1 MHFDFVTLRA
11 FLMVADA
18 ENLRAASE
26 QLKLSISAVSRRI
39 SDLEADLGQQ
49 LFVRHS
55 RGLEITEAGRLLVS
69 RARDTFRTLRAI
81 EDDMQ
86 RFATGARGKVSI
98 CANGSALVNGLA
110 KHIQSFLSQNDD
122 IDIDLLELLT
132 PEILIQVQR
141 GTADIGFV
149 SNTLR
154 IPEGLRTLP
163 YLHDR
168 LVLVVPN
175 AHPIEGRVSASF
187 EDFLD
192 WEMIGVQNASSLTR
206 LVRKVVGAASPRF
219 AYSYMA
225 STNEVAR
232 TMVANNLGIAIL
244 PEKFVSP
251 YLDLLPISM
260 VPISGDWAAR
270 DISMVVRND
279 TVLSAAPDA
288 FLNWLQ
294 RQSPRGVVP
303 KCNHWLP
310 ALDVFR

>member
-81 EDDMQ
+81 EDDM
-86 RFATGARGKVSI
+86 RRLATGARGKVSI

-175 AHPIEGRVSASF
+175 AHPLEGRGSASL

-192 WEMIGVQNASSLTR
+192 WEMIGVQNGSSLTR

-303 KCNHWLP
+303 K
-310 ALDVFR
+310 

>member
-86 RFATGARGKVSI
+86 RLATGARGKVSI
-98 CANGSALVNGLA
+98 CANGSALVNGLD
-110 KHIQSFLSQNDD
+110 KHIQSFLSQNDE

-141 GTADIGFV
+141 GAADIGFV

-154 IPEGLRTLP
+154 IPDGLRTLP

-168 LVLVVPN
+168 LVLVVPK
-175 AHPIEGRVSASF
+175 AHPLEERGNASL

-294 RQSPRGVVP
+294 RQSPQGVVP
-303 KCNHWLP
+303 
-310 ALDVFR
+310 R

>member
-26 QLKLSISAVSRRI
+26 QLNLSISAVSRRI
-39 SDLEADLGQQ
+39 SDLETDLGQQ

-69 RARDTFRTLRAI
+69 RARDTFRSLRAI

-86 RFATGARGKVSI
+86 RLATGARGKVSI

-110 KHIQSFLSQNDD
+110 KHIRSFLSQTDD

-132 PEILIQVQR
+132 PEILNQVQR
-141 GTADIGFV
+141 GIADIGFV

-175 AHPIEGRVSASF
+175 GHPLEGREKASF

-232 TMVANNLGIAIL
+232 TMVASNLGIAIL

-251 YLDLLPISM
+251 YLELLPISM

-270 DISMVVRND
+270 DISIVVRD
-279 TVLSAAPDA
+279 DAALSGAPET

-294 RQSPRGVVP
+294 HQSSQEAVP
-303 KCNHWLP
+303 M
-310 ALDVFR
+310 

>member
-86 RFATGARGKVSI
+86 RLATGARGKVSI

-141 GTADIGFV
+141 GAADIGFV

-154 IPEGLRTLP
+154 IPDGLRTLP

-168 LVLVVPN
+168 LVLVVPK
-175 AHPIEGRVSASF
+175 AHPLEERGNASL

-251 YLDLLPISM
+251 YLDLMPISM

-294 RQSPRGVVP
+294 RQILQGVVP
-303 KCNHWLP
+303 K
-310 ALDVFR
+310 

>member
-86 RFATGARGKVSI
+86 RLATSARGKVSI

-175 AHPIEGRVSASF
+175 AHPLEGRGSASF

-303 KCNHWLP
+303 K
-310 ALDVFR
+310 

>member
-86 RFATGARGKVSI
+86 RLATGARGKVSI

-110 KHIQSFLSQNDD
+110 KHIQSFLSQNED

-175 AHPIEGRVSASF
+175 AHPLEGHGSASF

-294 RQSPRGVVP
+294 RQNPQGVVP
-303 KCNHWLP
+303 K
-310 ALDVFR
+310 

>member
-18 ENLRAASE
+18 ENLRTASE
-26 QLKLSISAVSRRI
+26 QLNLSISAVSRRI
-39 SDLEADLGQQ
+39 SDLEKGLGQQ
-49 LFVRHS
+49 LFLRHS

-69 RARDTFRTLRAI
+69 RARDTFRSLRAI

-86 RFATGARGKVSI
+86 RLATGTRGKVSI

-110 KHIQSFLSQNDD
+110 KHIQSFLSQTDD

-132 PEILIQVQR
+132 PEILSQVQR
-141 GTADIGFV
+141 GIADIGFV
-149 SNTLR
+149 SNTMR

-175 AHPIEGRVSASF
+175 SHPLEGRVSASF

-251 YLDLLPISM
+251 YLKLLPISM
-260 VPISGDWAAR
+260 IPISGDWAAR
-270 DISMVVRND
+270 DISIVVRD
-279 TVLSAAPDA
+279 DAALSGAPET

-294 RQSPRGVVP
+294 RQSSQEAV
-303 KCNHWLP
+303 
-310 ALDVFR
+310 

>member
-1 MHFDFVTLRA
+1 
-11 FLMVADA
+11 
-18 ENLRAASE
+18 
-26 QLKLSISAVSRRI
+26 
-39 SDLEADLGQQ
+39 
-49 LFVRHS
+49 
-55 RGLEITEAGRLLVS
+55 
-69 RARDTFRTLRAI
+69 
-81 EDDMQ
+81 
-86 RFATGARGKVSI
+86 
-98 CANGSALVNGLA
+98 VNGLA

-141 GTADIGFV
+141 GAADIGFV

-154 IPEGLRTLP
+154 IPDGLRTLP

-168 LVLVVPN
+168 LVLVVPK
-175 AHPIEGRVSASF
+175 AHPLEGRGNASL

-251 YLDLLPISM
+251 YLDLMPISM

-294 RQSPRGVVP
+294 RQILQGVVP
-303 KCNHWLP
+303 K
-310 ALDVFR
+310 

>member
-81 EDDMQ
+81 EDEMQ
-86 RFATGARGKVSI
+86 RLATGARGKVSI

-175 AHPIEGRVSASF
+175 AHPLEGRGSASF

-303 KCNHWLP
+303 K
-310 ALDVFR
+310 

>member
-86 RFATGARGKVSI
+86 RLATSARGKVSI

-175 AHPIEGRVSASF
+175 AHPLEGRGSASF

-294 RQSPRGVVP
+294 RQSPQGVVP
-303 KCNHWLP
+303 K
-310 ALDVFR
+310 

>member
-26 QLKLSISAVSRRI
+26 QLNLSVSAVSRRI

-55 RGLEITEAGRLLVS
+55 RGLEITEAGRLLMA
-69 RARDTFRTLRAI
+69 RARDTFRTLRTI
-81 EDDMQ
+81 EDDMK
-86 RFATGARGKVSI
+86 RLETGARGKVSI

-110 KHIQSFLSQNDD
+110 KHIQSFLAQSDD
-122 IDIDLLELLT
+122 VDIDLLELLT
-132 PEILIQVQR
+132 PEILDQVQR
-141 GTADIGFV
+141 GIVDIGFV

-154 IPEGLRTLP
+154 IPEGLRTEP

-168 LVLVVPN
+168 LVLVVPK
-175 AHPIEGRVSASF
+175 AHPLESRDCVSF

-192 WEMIGVQNASSLTR
+192 WQMIGVQNASSLTR

-244 PEKFVSP
+244 PEMFVAP
-251 YLDLLPISM
+251 YLTLLPISL

-270 DISMVVRND
+270 DISIVLRND
-279 TVLSAAPDA
+279 AALSGAPGA
-288 FLNWLQ
+288 FLNWLRRRRSQ
-294 RQSPRGVVP
+294 DSMTT
-303 KCNHWLP
+303 
-310 ALDVFR
+310 

>member
-26 QLKLSISAVSRRI
+26 QLNLSISAVSRRI

-55 RGLEITEAGRLLVS
+55 RGLEITEAGRLLMA
-69 RARDTFRTLRAI
+69 RAHDTFRTLHAI

-86 RFATGARGKVSI
+86 RLATGARGKVSI
-98 CANGSALVNGLA
+98 CANGSSLVNGLA
-110 KHIQSFLSQNDD
+110 GHIRSFLAETED

-132 PEILIQVQR
+132 PEILDQVQR
-141 GTADIGFV
+141 GIADIGFV
-149 SNTLR
+149 SSTLR
-154 IPEGLRTLP
+154 IPDGLRTEP
-163 YLHDR
+163 YLQDR
-168 LVLVVPN
+168 LVLVVPKG
-175 AHPIEGRVSASF
+175 HPLEHRESASF

-192 WEMIGVQNASSLTR
+192 WQMIGVQNASSLTR

-225 STNEVAR
+225 STNEIAR

-244 PEKFVSP
+244 PEMFVAP
-251 YLDLLPISM
+251 YLTLLPISM
-260 VPISGDWAAR
+260 IPISDDWAAR
-270 DISMVVRND
+270 EISI
-279 TVLSAAPDA
+279 VLRDDAALTGAPAA
-288 FLNWLQ
+288 FLQWLQ
-294 RQSPRGVVP
+294 NQGAQDAMKR
-303 KCNHWLP
+303 
-310 ALDVFR
+310 

>member
-86 RFATGARGKVSI
+86 RLATGARGKVSI

-175 AHPIEGRVSASF
+175 AHPLEGRGSASF

-294 RQSPRGVVP
+294 RQSPQGVVP
-303 KCNHWLP
+303 K
-310 ALDVFR
+310 

>member
-86 RFATGARGKVSI
+86 RLATGARGKVSI

-141 GTADIGFV
+141 GAADIGFV

-154 IPEGLRTLP
+154 IPDGLRTLP

-168 LVLVVPN
+168 LVLVVPK
-175 AHPIEGRVSASF
+175 AHPLEGRGNASLK
-187 EDFLD
+187 DFLD

-294 RQSPRGVVP
+294 RQSPQGVVP
-303 KCNHWLP
+303 K
-310 ALDVFR
+310 

>member
-26 QLKLSISAVSRRI
+26 QLNLSISAVSRRI
-39 SDLEADLGQQ
+39 SDLEAGLGQQ

-55 RGLEITEAGRLLVS
+55 RGLEITEAGRLLMA

-86 RFATGARGKVSI
+86 RLATGARGKVAI

-110 KHIQSFLSQNDD
+110 QHIQSFLAQTDD

-132 PEILIQVQR
+132 PEILDQVQR
-141 GTADIGFV
+141 GIADIGFV
-149 SNTLR
+149 SNTMR
-154 IPEGLRTLP
+154 IPGGLRTLP
-163 YLHDR
+163 YVSDR
-168 LVLVVPN
+168 LVLVVPK
-175 AHPIEGRVSASF
+175 AHPLEIKGSVSL

-192 WEMIGVQNASSLTR
+192 WQMIGVQNASSLTR
-206 LVRKVVGAASPRF
+206 LVRKVAGAASPRF

-232 TMVANNLGIAIL
+232 TMVANGLGIAIL
-244 PEKFVSP
+244 PEMFVAP
-251 YLDLLPISM
+251 YLSLLPISM

-270 DISMVVRND
+270 DISIVLRD
-279 TVLSAAPDA
+279 DAVLSGAPGA
-288 FLNWLQ
+288 FLDWLK
-294 RQSPRGVVP
+294 RHGS
-303 KCNHWLP
+303 
-310 ALDVFR
+310 LDAKVK